1 MSRKAVCWLAVL
13 AGVTGCAT
21 PLPPDDPRMIAEWMQ
36 NYYGLIRAERVSP
49 PVASRLMAYASV
61 AMYEGLAV
69 ATPTLRSLAGQLNG
83 LDSLPRPEAGRKYD
97 ATLTAIA
104 AERTVLDT
112 LFREGLPATRAAL
125 ATLVDSLGAARRALG
140 IPQDVQAASDE
151 LGQRIGVAVLAW
163 AAADG
168 FDSTRTRAWK
178 PPVGA
183 QYWINDTPA
192 DQFMSQSLSAATDFV
207 ALDNP
212 SASLLPGAASE
223 RGLVVNRP
231 KAKDIKT
238 LKAVNPTGAT
248 EPWWGSLRPF
258 VLKQPNECP
267 APAPAAY
274 GDGPDAPI
282 YAEAKQVY
290 DAGRGLTDDQRKI
303 ALYWADNAGQSGT
316 PVGHWLSIGSQMV
329 DQLKLPFDRAAEMF
343 VLMTVAQADAFIG
356 CWHTKYEFNVLRPI
370 TYIRR
375 HIDREWEPF
384 IVTPPFPEYTS
395 GHSIQSSAAAT
406 VLTGLLGA
414 VAFDDSTNLAIGH
427 PVRRFESFTAASDEA
442 AISRLYGGIHYPM
455 AITNGQE
462 QGRCIG
468 RHVLDRLHTRREG

>member
-1 MSRKAVCWLAVL
+1 MLRKPVGWAMALMSLVACSKS
-13 AGVTGCAT
+13 
-21 PLPPDDPRMIAEWMQ
+21 LPPDDPRMIAEWMQ

-49 PVASRLMAYASV
+49 AVASRLMAYASV
-61 AMYEGLAV
+61 ALYEGLAV
-69 ATPTLRSLAGQLNG
+69 ATPALRSLAGQLNG
-83 LDSLPRPEAGRKYD
+83 LDSLPRAENGKRYD

-125 ATLVDSLGAARRALG
+125 ATLSDSLTSARTGLG
-140 IPQDVQAASDE
+140 IPEEIRASSEE
-151 LGQRIGVAVLAW
+151 LGRRIGLAVLAW
-163 AAADG
+163 AGTDG
-168 FDSTRTRAWK
+168 FDSTRTRPWK

-183 QYWINDTPA
+183 AYWINDTPA
-192 DQFMSQSLSAATDFV
+192 DQYMSQSLSAATDFV

-212 SASLLPGAASE
+212 SASLRPGAASE

-231 KAKDIKT
+231 KATDIKT

-248 EPWWGSLRPF
+248 EPWWGTFRPF
-258 VLKQPNECP
+258 ALKEPNECP
-267 APAPAAY
+267 APPPAAY
-274 GDGPDAPI
+274 DEAAASPM

-290 DAGRGLTDDQRKI
+290 DAAKALTDDQRKI

-316 PVGHWLSIGSQMV
+316 PVGHWLSIGSQMI

-343 VLMTVAQADAFIG
+343 VLLTVAQADAFIG
-356 CWHTKYEFNVLRPI
+356 CWHTKYEWNVLRPV

-375 HIDREWEPF
+375 RIDPEWEPF
-384 IVTPPFPEYTS
+384 IITPPFPEYTS

-406 VLTGLLGA
+406 VLTGLIGA

-455 AITNGQE
+455 AISSGQE

-468 RHVLDRLHTRREG
+468 QHVLQRLRTRREG

>member
-1 MSRKAVCWLAVL
+1 
-13 AGVTGCAT
+13 
-21 PLPPDDPRMIAEWMQ
+21 MIAEWMQ

-61 AMYEGLAV
+61 ALYEGLAV
-69 ATPTLRSLAGQLNG
+69 ATPSLQSLGGQLNG
-83 LDSLPRPEAGRKYD
+83 LDSLPRPEAGKRYD

-112 LFREGLPATRAAL
+112 LFREGLPATLAAL
-125 ATLVDSLGAARRALG
+125 ATLSDSLHGARTALG
-140 IPQDVQAASDE
+140 IPPEIQASSEE
-151 LGQRIGVAVLAW
+151 LGRRIGLAVLAW
-163 AAADG
+163 AATDG
-168 FDSTRTRAWK
+168 FDTTRTRPWK
-178 PPVGA
+178 PPAGIA
-183 QYWINDTPA
+183 YWINDTPA
-192 DQFMSQSLSAATDFV
+192 DQYMSQSLSAATEFV
-207 ALDNP
+207 AFDNP
-212 SASLLPGAASE
+212 SASLRPGAASE

-231 KAKDIKT
+231 KATDIKT

-248 EPWWGSLRPF
+248 EPWWGTLRPF
-258 VLKQPNECP
+258 ALRQPNECP
-267 APAPAAY
+267 ATAPAEYSEEAASAFY
-274 GDGPDAPI
+274 V
-282 YAEAKQVY
+282 EAKQVY
-290 DAGRGLTDDQRKI
+290 DAGQALTDDQRKI

-316 PVGHWLSIGSQMV
+316 PVGHWLSIGSQMI
-329 DQLKLPFDRAAEMF
+329 DQLELPFDRAAEMF

-356 CWHTKYEFNVLRPI
+356 CWHTKYQWNVLRPI

-375 HIDREWEPF
+375 RIDPGWEPF

-395 GHSIQSSAAAT
+395 GHSMQSSAAAT
-406 VLTGLLGA
+406 VLTALLGA

-455 AITNGQE
+455 AITHGQE

-468 RHVLDRLHTRREG
+468 RHVLERLKTRRDG

>member
-1 MSRKAVCWLAVL
+1 MPRKQVGWAVALLGAV
-13 AGVTGCAT
+13 ACSS
-21 PLPPDDPRMIAEWMQ
+21 PLPPNDPRMIAEWMQ

-61 AMYEGLAV
+61 ALYEGLAV
-69 ATPTLRSLAGQLNG
+69 ATPALRSLAGQLNG
-83 LDSLPRPEAGRKYD
+83 LDSVPGAEAGRTYD

-125 ATLVDSLGAARRALG
+125 ATLGDSLGAARRGLG
-140 IPQDVQAASDE
+140 IPPDIQSASDE
-151 LGQRIGVAVLAW
+151 LGRRIGLAVLAW
-163 AAADG
+163 AARDG
-168 FDSTRTRAWK
+168 FDSTRSRPWK

-192 DQFMSQSLSAATDFV
+192 DQYMSQSLSAATDFV

-212 SASLLPGAASE
+212 SASLQPGSASE

-258 VLKQPNECP
+258 ALKEPNECP
-267 APAPAAY
+267 APAPASY
-274 GDGPDAPI
+274 GEGPDAPI
-282 YAEAKQVY
+282 YAEARQVY
-290 DAGRGLTDDQRKI
+290 DVGKALTEDQRKI

-329 DQLKLPFDRAAEMF
+329 DQLKLPFDRA
-343 VLMTVAQADAFIG
+343 
-356 CWHTKYEFNVLRPI
+356 
-370 TYIRR
+370 RR
-375 HIDREWEPF
+375 C
-384 IVTPPFPEYTS
+384 S
-395 GHSIQSSAAAT
+395 
-406 VLTGLLGA
+406 
-414 VAFDDSTNLAIGH
+414 
-427 PVRRFESFTAASDEA
+427 
-442 AISRLYGGIHYPM
+442 
-455 AITNGQE
+455 
-462 QGRCIG
+462 C
-468 RHVLDRLHTRREG
+468 

>member
-1 MSRKAVCWLAVL
+1 MPRKQVGWAVAVL
-13 AGVTGCAT
+13 GAVACSS
-21 PLPPDDPRMIAEWMQ
+21 PLPPNDPRMIAEWMQ

-61 AMYEGLAV
+61 ALYEGLAV
-69 ATPTLRSLAGQLNG
+69 ATPALRSLAGQLNG
-83 LDSLPRPEAGRKYD
+83 LDSVPGAEAGRTYD

-125 ATLVDSLGAARRALG
+125 ATLGDSLGAARRGLG
-140 IPQDVQAASDE
+140 IPPDIQSASDE
-151 LGQRIGVAVLAW
+151 LGRRIGLAVLAW
-163 AAADG
+163 AARDG
-168 FDSTRTRAWK
+168 FDSTRSRPWK

-192 DQFMSQSLSAATDFV
+192 DQYMSQSLSAATDFV

-212 SASLLPGAASE
+212 SASLQPGSASE

-258 VLKQPNECP
+258 ALKEPNECP
-267 APAPAAY
+267 APAPASY
-274 GDGPDAPI
+274 GEGPDAPI
-282 YAEAKQVY
+282 YAEARQVY
-290 DAGRGLTDDQRKI
+290 DVGKALTEDQRKI

-343 VLMTVAQADAFIG
+343 VLMTLAQADAFIG

-375 HIDREWEPF
+375 HIDPEWEPF

-455 AITNGQE
+455 AISNGQE

-468 RHVLDRLHTRREG
+468 RHVLERLHTRREG

>member
-1 MSRKAVCWLAVL
+1 M
-13 AGVTGCAT
+13 
-21 PLPPDDPRMIAEWMQ
+21 
-36 NYYGLIRAERVSP
+36 
-49 PVASRLMAYASV
+49 
-61 AMYEGLAV
+61 
-69 ATPTLRSLAGQLNG
+69 
-83 LDSLPRPEAGRKYD
+83 
-97 ATLTAIA
+97 
-104 AERTVLDT
+104 
-112 LFREGLPATRAAL
+112 
-125 ATLVDSLGAARRALG
+125 
-140 IPQDVQAASDE
+140 
-151 LGQRIGVAVLAW
+151 LAW
-163 AAADG
+163 AGQDG

-183 QYWINDTPA
+183 QYWINDTPG
-192 DQFMSQSLSAATDFV
+192 DQFMSQNLSAATDFV

-212 SASLLPGAASE
+212 SASLRTGDASE

-231 KAKDIKT
+231 KASDIRT

-258 VLKQPNECP
+258 VLKEPNECP

-274 GDGPDAPI
+274 GPDSKAPL
-282 YAEAKQVY
+282 YPQAKQVY
-290 DAGRGLTDDQRKI
+290 DAGKALTDEQRSI

-329 DQLKLPFDRAAEMF
+329 DQLKLPLDRAVELF
-343 VLMTVAQADAFIG
+343 VLMSVAQADAFIG
-356 CWHTKYEFNVLRPI
+356 CWHTKYEYNVLRPI

-375 HIDREWEPF
+375 HIDPSWEPF

-395 GHSIQSSAAAT
+395 GHSMQSSAAAT
-406 VLTGLLGA
+406 VLTSLLGD

-427 PVRRFESFTAASDEA
+427 PVRRFQSFVAASNEA

-455 AITNGQE
+455 AIENGQE

-468 RHVLDRLHTRREG
+468 RHVIERLHTRPEK

>member
-1 MSRKAVCWLAVL
+1 MLAL
-13 AGVTGCAT
+13 AGVLGCAS

-49 PVASRLMAYASV
+49 AVASRLMAYASV
-61 AMYEGLAV
+61 ALYEGLV
-69 ATPTLRSLAGQLNG
+69 VGTPSLRSLAGQLNG
-83 LDSLPRPEAGRKYD
+83 LDSLPGPEVGKRYD
-97 ATLTAIA
+97 ASLTAIA

-125 ATLVDSLGAARRALG
+125 ATIADSLVFARSALS
-140 IPQDVQAASDE
+140 IPEDVQRDSEE
-151 LGQRIGVAVLAW
+151 LGRRIGLAVLAW
-163 AAADG
+163 AATDG
-168 FDSTRTRAWK
+168 FDTTRTRPWK

-183 QYWINDTPA
+183 QYWINDTPG
-192 DQFMSQSLSAATDFV
+192 DQFMPQSLSAATDFV

-212 SASLLPGAASE
+212 SASLRPGAASE

-231 KAKDIKT
+231 KATDIQT

-248 EPWWGSLRPF
+248 EPWWGTLRPF
-258 VLKQPNECP
+258 ALREPNECP
-267 APAPAAY
+267 APQPAAY
-274 GDGPDAPI
+274 GTDAKAAL
-282 YAEAKQVY
+282 YAEARLVFEA
-290 DAGRGLTDDQRKI
+290 DRDLTEAQRQI

-316 PVGHWLSIGSQMV
+316 PVGHWLSIGSQII

-356 CWHTKYEFNVLRPI
+356 CWRTKYEYNVLRPI

-375 HIDREWEPF
+375 HIDPAWEPF

-395 GHSIQSSAAAT
+395 GHSMQSSAAAS
-406 VLTGLLGA
+406 VLTALLGA

-427 PVRRFESFTAASDEA
+427 PVRRFESFEAASNEA
-442 AISRLYGGIHYPM
+442 AMSRLYGGIHYPM
-455 AITNGQE
+455 AIENGQA
-462 QGRCIG
+462 QGRCVG
-468 RHVLDRLHTRREG
+468 RHVIERLRTRREG

>member
-1 MSRKAVCWLAVL
+1 M
-13 AGVTGCAT
+13 
-21 PLPPDDPRMIAEWMQ
+21 LPPDDPRMIAEWMQ

-61 AMYEGLAV
+61 ALYEGLV
-69 ATPTLRSLAGQLNG
+69 VGTPSLRSLAGQLNG
-83 LDSLPRPEAGRKYD
+83 LDSLPGPQAGKRYD

-125 ATLVDSLGAARRALG
+125 ATIADSMVTARSALA
-140 IPQDVQAASDE
+140 IPTEVQRDSDE
-151 LGQRIGVAVLAW
+151 LGRRIGLAVLAW
-163 AAADG
+163 ASTDG
-168 FDSTRTRAWK
+168 FDTMRTRPWQ

-192 DQFMSQSLSAATDFV
+192 DQFMSQSLSPATDFV

-212 SASLLPGAASE
+212 SASLRAGAASE

-231 KAKDIKT
+231 KATEIKT

-248 EPWWGSLRPF
+248 EPWWGTLRPF
-258 VLKQPNECP
+258 ALRETNECP
-267 APAPAAY
+267 APPPAVYGSGASAPLYVEARRVF
-274 GDGPDAPI
+274 DADRELT
-282 YAEAKQVY
+282 EA
-290 DAGRGLTDDQRKI
+290 QRQI

-316 PVGHWLSIGSQMV
+316 PVGHWLSIGSQMI
-329 DQLKLPFDRAAEMF
+329 DQLQLPFDRAAEMF
-343 VLMTVAQADAFIG
+343 VLMSVAQADAFIG
-356 CWHTKYEFNVLRPI
+356 CWRTKYDFNVLRPI

-375 HIDREWEPF
+375 HIDPSWEPF
-384 IVTPPFPEYTS
+384 IITPPFPEYTS
-395 GHSIQSSAAAT
+395 GHSMQSSAAAS
-406 VLTGLLGA
+406 VLTSLLGA

-427 PVRRFESFTAASDEA
+427 PVRRFESFEAASNEA

-455 AITNGQE
+455 AIEHGQA
-462 QGRCIG
+462 QGRCVG
-468 RHVLDRLHTRREG
+468 RHVLERLRTRHEG

>member
-1 MSRKAVCWLAVL
+1 MLHQARRWTLALLGVLGCSRA
-13 AGVTGCAT
+13 
-21 PLPPDDPRMIAEWMQ
+21 LPADDPRMIAEWMQ

-61 AMYEGLAV
+61 ALYEGLAI
-69 ATPTLRSLAGQLNG
+69 ATPSLRSLAGQLNG
-83 LDSLPRPEAGRKYD
+83 LDSLPRPEAGKQYD

-125 ATLVDSLGAARRALG
+125 AVLTDSLTAARLALR
-140 IPQDVQAASDE
+140 IPDEVQDLSED
-151 LGQRIGVAVLAW
+151 LGRRIGLAILAW
-163 AAADG
+163 AGTDG
-168 FDSTRTRAWK
+168 FDTTRTTPWK

-183 QYWINDTPA
+183 QYWINDTPG

-212 SASLLPGAASE
+212 SASFRAGAASE

-231 KAKDIKT
+231 KSSSIKT

-248 EPWWGSLRPF
+248 EPWWGALRPF
-258 VLKQPNECP
+258 ALREGNECP
-267 APAPAAY
+267 APPPAAY
-274 GDGPDAPI
+274 GPDRNAPL
-282 YAEAKQVY
+282 YAEARQVW
-290 DAGRGLTDDQRKI
+290 DTDQGLTEDQRQI

-316 PVGHWLSIGSQMV
+316 PVGHWLSIGSQMI
-329 DQLKLPFDRAAEMF
+329 DQLTLPLDRAAEMF
-343 VLMTVAQADAFIG
+343 VLMTLAQADAFIG
-356 CWHTKYEFNVLRPI
+356 CWRTKYEWNVLRPI

-375 HIDREWEPF
+375 HIDPAWEPF

-395 GHSIQSSAAAT
+395 GHSMQSSAAAM
-406 VLTGLLGA
+406 VLTELLGEI
-414 VAFDDSTNLAIGH
+414 AFDDSTNLAIGH
-427 PVRRFESFTAASDEA
+427 PVRRFNSFVEASNEA

-455 AITNGQE
+455 AIENGQE

-468 RHVLDRLHTRREG
+468 RHALERLRTRFGE